1 MEVTTATIKFS
12 KEEIEQLVKAV
23 TMRLSMSAYVIGG
36 DQEKESYNKL
46 KEDLIQISKKI
57 IEGEQ
62 KNEVT
67 TNRL

>member
-23 TMRLSMSAYVIGG
+23 VLRLDVGYALGK
-36 DQEKESYNKL
+36 DKEKESYNKL
-46 KEDLIQISKKI
+46 KEDLIQISKEI